1 MTPDELQRAKK
12 LIKEIAVA
20 RPRRRT
26 RRLRPDSKGRALDVR
41 GLVRAS
47 LSTGGDPVHRTF
59 RSRAEAPRKLVLIL
73 DVSGS
78 MDSYARAL
86 LLYIHAARGTGRRVE
101 AFAFG
106 TRLTRL
112 TPALRTRDA
121 AAAIESAT
129 RGPIDWAGGTRIG
142 DSLKRFNDEWGR
154 RSLSRGAVVVIVSD
168 GWERGD
174 PSQVACEMARLAR
187 AAYAVVWVNPHK
199 GTAGYEPLAGGMQAA
214 LPYIDRF
221 LAGQNVAD
229 LERLAE
235 VCDGIAHRHAA

>member
-1 MTPDELQRAKK
+1 VLDLRS
-12 LIKEIAVA
+12 LA
-20 RPRRRT
+20 RSALANGGEPIERTFLRRR
-26 RRLRPDSKGRALDVR
+26 L
-41 GLVRAS
+41 
-47 LSTGGDPVHRTF
+47 
-59 RSRAEAPRKLVLIL
+59 APRKLVFLC

-78 MDSYARAL
+78 MEAYARAL
-86 LLYIHAARGTGRRVE
+86 LTFAHVLVCGGSRVE